1 LRFDRK
7 VKPGGY
13 AWWYLDAISADGTQ
27 ALTLIA
33 FIGSVFSPYYAWAN
47 RKTPAPAENFC
58 AMNVALYQRRGGY
71 WAMTERG
78 AAKLRR
84 SASAL
89 SIGRSALHWDGS
101 VLTAEIDEH
110 CAPLPRRLRGKIT
123 LRPRIQQSEVFHLDA
138 GKRHRW
144 QPIAPAASVDVCFD
158 APEMSWSG
166 EAYFDSNDGDVPL
179 AEDFSSWHWA
189 RVGNKILYDVE
200 YPDGGRQDLALE
212 ISNDG
217 TAKRIL
223 VPPPHPLPPTLWR
236 MERLVRAD
244 TGHDVQLLKTLE
256 DAPFYARS
264 MIATRIAG
272 EPLTGVHESLS
283 LRRFSAPWVR
293 ALLPFRMPRLG

>member
-13 AWWYLDAISADGTQ
+13 AWWYVDAISADGTQ

-47 RKTPAPAENFC
+47 RKIPAPAEQHC
-58 AMNVALYQRRGGY
+58 AMNVALYQRRGGH

-78 AAKLRR
+78 AKRLQR
-84 SASAL
+84 SADTL
-89 SIGRSALHWDGS
+89 RIGPSALHWDS
-101 VLTAEIDEH
+101 ATLTAEIEER
-110 CAPLPRRLRGKIT
+110 CAPIPRRLHGRIT
-123 LRPRIQQSEVFHLDA
+123 IRPQIRQNDVFFLDA

-144 QPIAPAASVDVCFD
+144 QPIAPVASVDVTFD
-158 APEMSWSG
+158 APEIAWSG

-179 AEDFSSWHWA
+179 AEDFSTWQWA
-189 RVGNKILYDVE
+189 RMGNKILYDVE
-200 YPDGGRQDLALE
+200 YPDGARQDLALD
-212 ISNDG
+212 IGPDG
-217 TAKRIL
+217 TATRFL
-223 VPPPHPLPPTLWR
+223 APPAQQLPATLWR
-236 MERLVRAD
+236 MQRAVRGDSGRDVRLI
-244 TGHDVQLLKTLE
+244 KTLE

-264 MIATRIAG
+264 MIASQIAG
-272 EPLTGVHESLS
+272 EQLTGVHESLS